1 MLGWADAMTDNRF
14 NTVLQSFKVKDDWPQ
29 SLVMSMGTLFLLC
42 GLALE
47 IVQYLTVRGGGK
59 TGDGVLSWHPGLY
72 LLPIGAAFLLIG
84 YFLPRKRAK

>member
-1 MLGWADAMTDNRF
+1 MAENRS
-14 NTVLQSFKVKDDWPQ
+14 NSVLQSFKVKDDWPQ

-47 IVQYLTVRGGGK
+47 IVQYLTVRDGGK
-59 TGDGVLSWHPGLY
+59 AGDGMLAWHPGLY

-84 YFLPRKRAK
+84 YLLPRKRAK